1 MKKIS
6 FVLIALSATVIL
18 IPQTAWMQTESRPP
32 EGFVYIK
39 GGTFM
44 MGSPSNEAKRADD
57 EKQHRVTVN
66 DFYMSKYQVTQ
77 KDYEEVMGT
86 NPSKFKG
93 GNLPVERV
101 IWYDAIEYCNK
112 KSIKDG
118 LTPAYTIDK
127 SRKDPN
133 NIEDRWDN
141 VKWLVT
147 WNRDANGYRLPTE
160 AEWEYAC
167 RAGTTTPFS
176 TGNNITTD
184 QANYNGFYPYNNNVR
199 GEYRQRSIPVGN
211 FAPNPWGLYDMHG
224 NVGEWCWDWYGEY
237 SMAEQRDPVGAIS
250 GKWRVLRGGSWQNN
264 GQDLRSAKRT
274 SNISS
279 IYGCNNDGCYGF
291 RGTGFRL
298 VRS

>member
-224 NVGEWCWDWYGEY
+224 NVGEWCWDWWGVYCWFGTY
-237 SMAEQRDPVGAIS
+237 SYDEELACGDS
-250 GKWRVLRGGSWQNN
+250 RVRRGGDW
-264 GQDLRSAKRT
+264 RSCMETLSQGPNYTRD
-274 SNISS
+274 SS
-279 IYGCNNDGCYGF
+279 VGYGMW
-291 RGTGFRL
+291 
-298 VRS
+298 VRSSETGIRIVRN